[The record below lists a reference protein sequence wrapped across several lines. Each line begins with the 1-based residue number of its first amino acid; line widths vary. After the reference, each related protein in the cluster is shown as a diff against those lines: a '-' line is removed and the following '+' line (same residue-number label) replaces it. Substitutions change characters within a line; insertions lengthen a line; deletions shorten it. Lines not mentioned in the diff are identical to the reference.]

1 METSVKTFPENKYT
15 EMNVSVRIPFCNKR
29 GSDLD
34 IDLDQVRKSREARN
48 WDLLGTFSKRI
59 IDSLERR
66 MRACQE
72 NLIRHL
78 DDVVYSDEAGCIV
91 YRRKDGSEGKFNTVS
106 FNAMKDCVK
115 ALKQSCWR
123 DVLSNPFWIDQI
135 LKALLNDTEQDHR
148 DEGVLKYSDLI
159 SLLCE
164 IHLIGSQHG

>member
-1 METSVKTFPENKYT
+1 MTTIKIYTENKYT
-15 EMNVSVRIPFCNKR
+15 EMNITVQIPFCNKK
-29 GSDLD
+29 GSDND
-34 IDLDQVRKSREARN
+34 IDLNEVRKKREARN

-59 IDSLERR
+59 IASLERR

-72 NLIRHL
+72 NLIHHL
-78 DDVVYSDEAGCIV
+78 DDVVYSDKARCIV
-91 YRRKDGSEGKFNTVS
+91 YCRKDGSEGNFNMQS

-123 DVLSNPFWIDQI
+123 SVLENPFWIDQI
-135 LKALLNDTEQDHR
+135 LKALLNDTEMDHS

-164 IHLIGSQHG
+164 IHLMNPQR